1 MWYPEW
7 VEWLIGVWKLGC
19 GVRVGM
25 FAGYPVFEEVVWRL
39 RIESDDVDFWGLWV
53 VLEIVCSFGMLRCV

>member
-1 MWYPEW
+1 M
-7 VEWLIGVWKLGC
+7 
-19 GVRVGM
+19 GM